1 MINEPA
7 TDILHKL
14 ITDTV
19 CPISCWS
26 KTEQDISIFHI
37 KGSFTTSESV
47 EEYGASQ
54 SVIMDIE
61 VLSTTVPSVQV
72 LIQLTIYIVKKT
84 STHIQE
90 FLSALFKPNTNLV
103 DAKTL
108 SVSKLGRYI
117 NVLDVI
123 TKGSKH
129 VHSSDKGVKYISD
142 PVPLTISQYSQY

>member
-1 MINEPA
+1 M
-7 TDILHKL
+7 
-14 ITDTV
+14 
-19 CPISCWS
+19 
-26 KTEQDISIFHI
+26 
-37 KGSFTTSESV
+37 
-47 EEYGASQ
+47 
-54 SVIMDIE
+54 
-61 VLSTTVPSVQV
+61 
-72 LIQLTIYIVKKT
+72 

-123 TKGSKH
+123 TKGSKY